1 MKFLK
6 TLFMLVILSAC
17 QTNVT
22 EEGFAEL
29 AIEPYRMA
37 SDSIESSSLSP
48 GEYIIKSAY
57 GSMDVSTSNFDKK
70 VDEFKSLVTQYNGNV
85 SDSYLST
92 NYQGLKSFSITSNIP
107 AEDFDQFIIDVE
119 NIKDFSDISINANDV
134 TTYVLDIDSR
144 LSSLMNEKK
153 ALEEIKLE
161 AKTTSD
167 RLEVQN
173 QLRYINQDIEML
185 KGQKEYYTN
194 AVSYSKLTLNIRE
207 GSGISL
213 FSWNYYFERSL
224 NWIESIVGITF
235 SIGIIAFPIFLIFL
249 LIKKLKKRE

>member
-6 TLFMLVILSAC
+6 TLFILVILSAC
-17 QTNVT
+17 QTNIT
-22 EEGFAEL
+22 EDGFAEIG
-29 AIEPYRMA
+29 IEPYRMA
-37 SDSIESSSLSP
+37 SDSIESSSLFP

-57 GSMDVSTSNFDKK
+57 GSMDVSTSNFEKK
-70 VDEFKSLVTQYNGNV
+70 VDEFKNLVTQYNGNV

-107 AEDFDQFIIDVE
+107 AIDFDQFILDVE

-144 LSSLMNEKK
+144 LSSLVNEKE

-194 AVSYSKLTLNIRE
+194 AISYSKLTLNIRE

>member
-6 TLFMLVILSAC
+6 TLFILVILSAC
-17 QTNVT
+17 QTNIT
-22 EEGFAEL
+22 EDGFAEIG
-29 AIEPYRMA
+29 IEPYRMA
-37 SDSIESSSLSP
+37 SDSIESSSLFP

-57 GSMDVSTSNFDKK
+57 GSMDVSTSNFEKK
-70 VDEFKSLVTQYNGNV
+70 VDEFKNLVTQYNGNV

-107 AEDFDQFIIDVE
+107 AIDFDQFILDVE

-144 LSSLMNEKK
+144 LSSLVNEKE

-194 AVSYSKLTLNIRE
+194 AISYSKLTLNIRE

-235 SIGIIAFPIFLIFL
+235 SIGIITFPIFLIFL
-249 LIKKLKKRE
+249 LIKKLRKRE

>member
-1 MKFLK
+1 
-6 TLFMLVILSAC
+6 
-17 QTNVT
+17 
-22 EEGFAEL
+22 
-29 AIEPYRMA
+29 MA
-37 SDSIESSSLSP
+37 SDSIENSSLSP

-194 AVSYSKLTLNIRE
+194 AISYSKLTLNIRE

-249 LIKKLKKRE
+249 LIKKLRKRD

>member
-6 TLFMLVILSAC
+6 TLFILVILSAC
-17 QTNVT
+17 QTNIT
-22 EEGFAEL
+22 EDGFAEIG
-29 AIEPYRMA
+29 IEPYRMA
-37 SDSIESSSLSP
+37 SDSIESSSLFP

-57 GSMDVSTSNFDKK
+57 GSMDVSTSNFEKK
-70 VDEFKSLVTQYNGNV
+70 VDEFKNLVTQYNGNV

-107 AEDFDQFIIDVE
+107 ATDFDQFILDVE

-144 LSSLMNEKK
+144 LSSLVKEKE

-194 AVSYSKLTLNIRE
+194 AISYSKLTLNIRE

-249 LIKKLKKRE
+249 LIKKLRKRE

>member
-6 TLFMLVILSAC
+6 TLFILVILSAC
-17 QTNVT
+17 QTNIT
-22 EEGFAEL
+22 EDGFAEIG
-29 AIEPYRMA
+29 IEPYRMA
-37 SDSIESSSLSP
+37 SDSIESSSLFP

-57 GSMDVSTSNFDKK
+57 GSMDVSTSNFEKK
-70 VDEFKSLVTQYNGNV
+70 VDEFKNLVTQYNGNV

-107 AEDFDQFIIDVE
+107 AIDFDQFILDVE

-144 LSSLMNEKK
+144 LSSLVNEKE

-194 AVSYSKLTLNIRE
+194 AISYSKLTLNIRE

-249 LIKKLKKRE
+249 LIKKLRKRD

>member
-22 EEGFAEL
+22 EEGFDKI
-29 AIEPYRMA
+29 AIETYSMA

-194 AVSYSKLTLNIRE
+194 AISYSKLTLNIRE

-249 LIKKLKKRE
+249 LIKKLRKRD

>member
-6 TLFMLVILSAC
+6 TLFLLVILSAC
-17 QTNVT
+17 QTNIT
-22 EEGFAEL
+22 EDGFAEIG
-29 AIEPYRMA
+29 IEPYRMA
-37 SDSIESSSLSP
+37 SDSIESSSLFP

-57 GSMDVSTSNFDKK
+57 GSMDVSTSNFEKK
-70 VDEFKSLVTQYNGNV
+70 VDEFKNLVTQYNGNV

-107 AEDFDQFIIDVE
+107 AIDFDQFILDVE

-144 LSSLMNEKK
+144 LSSLVNEKE

-194 AVSYSKLTLNIRE
+194 AISYSKLTLNIRE

-249 LIKKLKKRE
+249 LIKKLRKRE

>member
-6 TLFMLVILSAC
+6 TLFILVILSAC
-17 QTNVT
+17 QTNIT
-22 EEGFAEL
+22 EDGFAEIG
-29 AIEPYRMA
+29 IEPYRMA
-37 SDSIESSSLSP
+37 SDSIESSSLFP

-57 GSMDVSTSNFDKK
+57 GSMDVSTSNFEKK
-70 VDEFKSLVTQYNGNV
+70 VDEFKNLVTQYNGNV

-107 AEDFDQFIIDVE
+107 AIDFDQFILDVE

-144 LSSLMNEKK
+144 LSSLVNEKE

-194 AVSYSKLTLNIRE
+194 AISYSKLTLNIRE

-249 LIKKLKKRE
+249 LIKKLRKRE

>member
-1 MKFLK
+1 M
-6 TLFMLVILSAC
+6 V
-17 QTNVT
+17 
-22 EEGFAEL
+22 
-29 AIEPYRMA
+29 
-37 SDSIESSSLSP
+37 
-48 GEYIIKSAY
+48 
-57 GSMDVSTSNFDKK
+57 
-70 VDEFKSLVTQYNGNV
+70 
-85 SDSYLST
+85 
-92 NYQGLKSFSITSNIP
+92 
-107 AEDFDQFIIDVE
+107 
-119 NIKDFSDISINANDV
+119 
-134 TTYVLDIDSR
+134 
-144 LSSLMNEKK
+144 NEKE

>member
-6 TLFMLVILSAC
+6 TLFILVILSAC
-17 QTNVT
+17 QTNIT
-22 EEGFAEL
+22 EDGFAEIG
-29 AIEPYRMA
+29 IEPYRMA
-37 SDSIESSSLSP
+37 SDSIESSSLFP

-57 GSMDVSTSNFDKK
+57 GSMDVSTSNFEKK
-70 VDEFKSLVTQYNGNV
+70 VDEFKNLVTQYNGNV

-107 AEDFDQFIIDVE
+107 AIDFDQFILDVE

-144 LSSLMNEKK
+144 LSSLVNEKE

-194 AVSYSKLTLNIRE
+194 AISYSKLTLNIRE

-235 SIGIIAFPIFLIFL
+235 SIGIIAFPIFF
-249 LIKKLKKRE
+249 

>member
-6 TLFMLVILSAC
+6 TLFILVILSAC
-17 QTNVT
+17 QTNIT
-22 EEGFAEL
+22 EDGFAEIG
-29 AIEPYRMA
+29 IEPYRMA
-37 SDSIESSSLSP
+37 SDSIESISLFP

-57 GSMDVSTSNFDKK
+57 GSMDVSTSNFEKK
-70 VDEFKSLVTQYNGNV
+70 VDEFKNLVTQYNGNV

-107 AEDFDQFIIDVE
+107 AIDFDQFILDVE

-144 LSSLMNEKK
+144 LSSLVNEKE

-167 RLEVQN
+167 SLEVQN

-194 AVSYSKLTLNIRE
+194 AISYSKLTLNIRE

-235 SIGIIAFPIFLIFL
+235 SIGIITFPIFLIFL
-249 LIKKLKKRE
+249 LIKKLRKRE

>member
-22 EEGFAEL
+22 EEGFAKI
-29 AIEPYRMA
+29 AIEPNSMA

-194 AVSYSKLTLNIRE
+194 AISYSKLTLNIRE

-249 LIKKLKKRE
+249 LIKKLRKRD

>member
-6 TLFMLVILSAC
+6 TLFILVILSAC
-17 QTNVT
+17 QTNIT
-22 EEGFAEL
+22 EDGFAEIG
-29 AIEPYRMA
+29 IEPYRMA
-37 SDSIESSSLSP
+37 SDSIESSSLFP

-57 GSMDVSTSNFDKK
+57 GSMDVSTSNFEKK
-70 VDEFKSLVTQYNGNV
+70 VDEFKNLVTQYKGNV

-107 AEDFDQFIIDVE
+107 ATDFDQFILDVE

-144 LSSLMNEKK
+144 LSSLVNEKE

-194 AVSYSKLTLNIRE
+194 AISYSKLTLNIRE

-249 LIKKLKKRE
+249 LIKKLRKRE

>member
-6 TLFMLVILSAC
+6 TLFILVILSAC
-17 QTNVT
+17 QTNIT
-22 EEGFAEL
+22 EDGFAEIG
-29 AIEPYRMA
+29 IEPYRMA
-37 SDSIESSSLSP
+37 SDSIESSSLFP

-57 GSMDVSTSNFDKK
+57 GSMDVSTSNFEKK
-70 VDEFKSLVTQYNGNV
+70 VDEFKNLVTQYNGNV
-85 SDSYLST
+85 SNSYLST
-92 NYQGLKSFSITSNIP
+92 NCQGLKSFSITSNIP
-107 AEDFDQFIIDVE
+107 AIDFDQFILDVE

-144 LSSLMNEKK
+144 LSSLVNEKE

-194 AVSYSKLTLNIRE
+194 AISYSKLTLNIRE

-235 SIGIIAFPIFLIFL
+235 SIGIITFPIFLIFL
-249 LIKKLKKRE
+249 LIKKLRKRD